1 MLFVLMIHRYGHTRK
16 MRKEMHVALVEE
28 MRKAYKI
35 LVGKPERKSSLRK
48 PQRRYKDNIKVDVKR
63 CGVAGCRMF

>member
-1 MLFVLMIHRYGHTRK
+1 

-35 LVGKPERKSSLRK
+35 LVGKPERKSSLRIPK
-48 PQRRYKDNIKVDVKR
+48 RRYKDNIKVDVKR